1 VLFRSSNLLGNTPL
15 EHAMQRQLDHLGPP
29 PFDAADR
36 RYAAE
41 IQATLSPEDIA
52 SAFMRAG
59 MPPKKDTPLCD
70 FIVPYGTKGAPMM
83 GSTDV
88 GDVSWVVPTVQARVA
103 THAIGTPG
111 HSWQITAQGK
121 SGQAKKGLV
130 NAAKVMAGVAVD
142 ALGDPGLIARAKAD
156 LKARTDAVPYVSPL
170 PADVQPPLQPR
181 PA

>member
-1 VLFRSSNLLGNTPL
+1 MRALIARVKKVAEGAALMTETNVSLKVVSAVSNLLGNTPL
-15 EHAMQRQLDHLGPP
+15 EQAMQAQFERLGPP
-29 PFDAADR
+29 PFDVADR
-36 RYAAE
+36 KYAAE

-52 SAFMRAG
+52 SAYARAG
-59 MPPKKDTPLCD
+59 VPARADNPLCD
-70 FIVPYGTKGAPMM
+70 FILPHGTKGAAMI

-130 NAAKVMAGVAVD
+130 QAAKVMAGVAVD
-142 ALGDPGLIARAKAD
+142 ALQDPKAIP
-156 LKARTDAVPYVSPL
+156 T
-170 PADVQPPLQPR
+170 
-181 PA
+181 

>member
-1 VLFRSSNLLGNTPL
+1 
-15 EHAMQRQLDHLGPP
+15 LGPP

-36 RYAAE
+36 KYAAE
-41 IQATLSPEDIA
+41 IQATLTAEDIA
-52 SAFMRAG
+52 AAYARAG
-59 MPPKKDTPLCD
+59 VPNKKGQPLCD
-70 FIVPYGTKGAPMM
+70 FIVPYGTQGAPMI

-130 NAAKVMAGVAVD
+130 NAAKVMAAVAVD
-142 ALGDPGLIARAKAD
+142 ALNDAALIARAKAD
-156 LKARTDAVPYVSPL
+156 LKARTEATPYDCPL

-181 PA
+181 PAGT